1 MPTYS
6 FRHKE
11 TGDVIEKFMSISA
24 REDFLQQNQTYES
37 IITGAPMMIDS
48 HRLGIRKTDSGFKEV
63 LQKIHSR
70 TPGSV
75 LDKTTRQ
82 L

>member
-11 TGDVIEKFMSISA
+11 TGEVIEKFMSISA

-37 IITGAPMMIDS
+37 IITGAPMMIDA